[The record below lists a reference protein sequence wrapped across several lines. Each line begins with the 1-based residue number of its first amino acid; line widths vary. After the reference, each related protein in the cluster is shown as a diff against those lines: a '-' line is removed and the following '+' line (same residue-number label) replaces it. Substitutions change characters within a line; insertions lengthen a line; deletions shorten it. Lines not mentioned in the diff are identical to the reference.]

1 MKFFKRI
8 YFKYFKFE
16 RLKFHFSLNKM
27 SINEELIKNI
37 HLMKKTELLKEYGI
51 DLKDI

>member
-1 MKFFKRI
+1 
-8 YFKYFKFE
+8 
-16 RLKFHFSLNKM
+16 M

-37 HLMKKTELLKEYGI
+37 HSMKKIELLKEYGI

>member
-1 MKFFKRI
+1 
-8 YFKYFKFE
+8 
-16 RLKFHFSLNKM
+16 M

-37 HLMKKTELLKEYGI
+37 HSMKKNELLKEYGL

>member
-1 MKFFKRI
+1 
-8 YFKYFKFE
+8 
-16 RLKFHFSLNKM
+16 M

-37 HLMKKTELLKEYGI
+37 HLMKKNKLLKEYGI